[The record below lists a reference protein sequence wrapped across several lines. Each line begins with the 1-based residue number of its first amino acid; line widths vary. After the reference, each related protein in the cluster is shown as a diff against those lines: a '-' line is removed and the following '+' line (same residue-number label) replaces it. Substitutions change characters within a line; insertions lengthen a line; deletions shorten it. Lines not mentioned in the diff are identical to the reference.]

1 MKDNNRRFKIHMDNY
16 RPSKGAS
23 ILYLVDGRRFGTQHP
38 TSIELVMSLSSRH
51 YYLDHLG
58 ANKSFNVRMFALN
71 ELKLSADT
79 LDELIHTLRNEEL
92 TYMSLGSSDML
103 STNTSVRISKKLII
117 EEIEGEPY

>member
-1 MKDNNRRFKIHMDNY
+1 MKDNNHRFKINTVNY
-16 RPSKGAS
+16 RPSNGRS
-23 ILYLVDGRRFGTQHP
+23 ISYLVGGYCGTHIP
-38 TSIELVMSLSSRH
+38 TRLVASLSSRRH
-51 YYLDHLG
+51 NLVHLG
-58 ANKSFNVRMFALN
+58 ASKSFNVRMFALN